1 MDYKF
6 YLTVFSTNIITF
18 LSYSYYMEKQNLKY
32 QKEITN
38 CKLIDEILNNKIDNL
53 QKDLEKLEKFKIKIL
68 EKNIIIKENRAWDM
82 EETSS
87 EEDID
92 EDIIID

>member
-32 QKEITN
+32 KKEITN

-68 EKNIIIKENRAWDM
+68 EKNIIID
-82 EETSS
+82 
-87 EEDID
+87 
-92 EDIIID
+92 